1 MTVMHGIIT
10 DRLTQKVTFVHWKPD
25 TTVRMSDDA
34 AARLPRII
42 KRTLTV
48 TTVETW
54 VITIGPALESA
65 DPPAESDTAQDI
77 IDQTIDPI
85 RQDNQEAQ
93 P

>member
-1 MTVMHGIIT
+1 MTVMHRIIT
-10 DRLTQKVTFVHWKPD
+10 DRLTQKVTFTRWKPD

-34 AARLPRII
+34 AARPQRII
-42 KRTLTV
+42 KRTLTI

-54 VITIGPALESA
+54 VITIGPALEST
-65 DPPAESDTAQDI
+65 DPPAESDAAQDI

-85 RQDNQEAQ
+85 NQDNQGEQ

>member
-1 MTVMHGIIT
+1 
-10 DRLTQKVTFVHWKPD
+10 
-25 TTVRMSDDA
+25 MSDDA
-34 AARLPRII
+34 GVRPNRII

-54 VITIGPALESA
+54 TITLSW
-65 DPPAESDTAQDI
+65 SDTELPREDGRAAQDI

-85 RQDNQEAQ
+85 SQDNQEEQ